1 MVPSERVDHPRAPG
15 DRRESAEPHR
25 HRGQPDKH
33 RAGPFAERRGQN
45 RDHRRNP
52 VAARIPRVQHA
63 GDVGDARVNASRSR
77 YPTTLE
83 TATAITMLH
92 GTRRLGSTVSS
103 DTLADASY
111 PVNVHCA
118 CSRPTTNAHQYG
130 QPCVLNVIR
139 AKKNPIGRVGA
150 NRNTAP
156 TMAMTPTMWT
166 VTLKSL
172 SRATSR
178 MPK

>member
-1 MVPSERVDHPRAPG
+1 
-15 DRRESAEPHR
+15 
-25 HRGQPDKH
+25 
-33 RAGPFAERRGQN
+33 
-45 RDHRRNP
+45 
-52 VAARIPRVQHA
+52 
-63 GDVGDARVNASRSR
+63 
-77 YPTTLE
+77 
-83 TATAITMLH
+83 MLH

-118 CSRPTTNAHQYG
+118 CSSPTTNAHPYG
-130 QPCVLNVIR
+130 HPCVLDVIR
-139 AKKNPIGRVGA
+139 AKKNPTGRFGA
-150 NRNTAP
+150 KRNTAP